1 MSTPSITSPSTCP
14 DCGSTSYWHE
24 WTDTPKVV
32 QTHCCQSLYK
42 VPPDG
47 PLQKIV
53 QHLETALNQVV
64 LCTDGE
70 QRRLVEIQE
79 HLLHYEVELNG
90 GYWMRLSGTRRWEAE
105 PRFIGGTFVTPAT
118 SPDAPHP

>member
-1 MSTPSITSPSTCP
+1 MPKEAEHLFATCP

-32 QTHCCQSLYK
+32 QSLYK
-42 VPPDG
+42 VPPEG
-47 PLQKIV
+47 GLQKIV
-53 QHLETALNQVV
+53 QTIEKALNRVV

-70 QRRLVEIQE
+70 ERRLVEIEE

-90 GYWMRLSGTRRWEAE
+90 GRWMRLSGTRRWEIE
-105 PRFIGGTFVTPAT
+105 PMFVGGTFVTPA
-118 SPDAPHP
+118 S